1 MSIKTIRDNE
11 LVDRTLR
18 SPDWRWK
25 RPSDWLPMPSIS
37 TGSLQFAGLV
47 AVFPGDDTTVQLN
60 LSGGTPS
67 SCTIDW
73 GDGSPPVA
81 GSTTN
86 THSYSYSSLTGTD
99 STRGYRQAI
108 ITVQLVAG
116 TTINFTSAVG
126 TGQNTSTKI
135 TTWLD
140 VITDVDVIVSSG
152 TTQNRP
158 AAMLERIVYKSPATL
173 SGSGAFY
180 NCRSLRVVD
189 GDLSAPSGLFMFRGC
204 SDLRIAPQ
212 VTFTGAS
219 PSMQDMFTDC
229 VSLIEVPLYDTSA
242 VADFNSMFN
251 GCRSLVNVPPFDT
264 SNGSRFN
271 SMFSSCSSIVRLPTF
286 DLSNAG
292 RDSTSHNVS
301 GMFSNCSSLVEYG
314 EINIPLC
321 TSTRLMFSSCSSL
334 RRVGPITTTS
344 VLVNTES
351 MFNGCGSLDE
361 VPLFDTS
368 GATVVSSMFIGCVGL
383 TEIPAYNFSAATT
396 AGSMFSGC
404 TGLIALGD
412 YNFSSISGVGSSSML
427 SSLTAA
433 SCLTT
438 IGNWTFSSAATASL
452 WGTSPPVNL
461 RKSGISGLVFSH
473 TYNNCNLGP
482 QALIE
487 IFNNLPTITPSSA
500 TITITNNWGAALLT
514 PTDRAI
520 ATGKGWLISG

>member
-11 LVDRTLR
+11 LVDRTLI

-73 GDGSPPVA
+73 GDGSAPVA

-86 THSYSYSSLTGTD
+86 THAYSYSSLTGTD
-99 STRGYRQAI
+99 SSRGYRQAI

-126 TGQNTSTKI
+126 TGQNTSSKI

-140 VITDVDVIVSSG
+140 VITDVDVVVSSASAS
-152 TTQNRP
+152 TRA

-173 SGSGAFY
+173 GIGAFY

-189 GDLSAPSGLFMFRGC
+189 GDLSASTGATMFRGC
-204 SDLRIAPQ
+204 SDLRIAPL
-212 VTFTGAS
+212 VTFTSGS
-219 PSMQDMFTDC
+219 PSMQDMFADC
-229 VSLIEVPLYDTSA
+229 VSLVEVPLYNTSA
-242 VADFNSMFN
+242 VADFISMFN

-271 SMFSSCSSIVRLPTF
+271 SMFSNCSSIVKLPTF

-292 RDSTSHNVS
+292 RGGTSHNVS
-301 GMFSNCSSLVEYG
+301 GMFSGCSSLVEYG

-321 TSTRLMFSSCSSL
+321 TSTASMFSNCSSL

-344 VLVNTES
+344 VLVNAGS
-351 MFNGCGSLDE
+351 MFNGCSSLDE
-361 VPLFDTS
+361 VPLFDTT
-368 GATVVSSMFIGCVGL
+368 GATNVSGMFTGCVGL

-396 AGSMFSGC
+396 AQSIFSGC

-412 YNFSSISGVGSSSML
+412 YNFSSITSNGTSSML
-427 SSLTAA
+427 ASLTTA

-438 IGNWTFSSAATASL
+438 IGNWTFSSAVTTSL